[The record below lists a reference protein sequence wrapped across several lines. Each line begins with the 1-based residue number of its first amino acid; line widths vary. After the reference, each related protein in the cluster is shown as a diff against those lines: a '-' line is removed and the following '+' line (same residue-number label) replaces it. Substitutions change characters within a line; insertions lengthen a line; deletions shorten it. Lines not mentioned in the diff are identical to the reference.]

1 MAAGGQAAYAP
12 LMQWV
17 QWVFLV
23 LALWAALVE
32 LHTGTFYLAA
42 VAAVGLLTVVLGFW
56 VHPEL
61 LLFVFV
67 AGCVATL
74 AFVWTYRRRLPRGRG
89 LPDLDAGQ
97 EVIVAS
103 VAHGE
108 KRLVVT
114 YRGTRWDAVM
124 EDGPPPA
131 VGEVARITRKTG
143 NTLHLAAPSGAVPR
157 PSAQET
163 P

>member
-1 MAAGGQAAYAP
+1 MAADSQPAYAP
-12 LMQWV
+12 PM

-42 VAAVGLLTVVLGFW
+42 IAAVALITVVLGFW

-67 AGCVATL
+67 TGCVAAL
-74 AFVWTYRRRLPRGRG
+74 ALVWIYRRQLPRGRG

-97 EVIVAS
+97 DVTVISIAP
-103 VAHGE
+103 GGT
-108 KRLVVT
+108 RLVVT

-124 EDGPPPA
+124 DDGPPPA

-143 NTLHLAAPSGAVPR
+143 NVLHLAAPSGPAQRHP
-157 PSAQET
+157 AQET
-163 P
+163 S